1 MDNYLSLVLDA
12 RGVWNIGP
20 SLFAEWNLEPSQITF
35 KLQKGVRFHDG
46 TPWDGKAAKWNLD
59 RLIFHPGS
67 LQKSLFA
74 GVDASKEDKA
84 ELDKLKEPNLQ
95 KFEFSSKAIEA
106 VDESTVRVRL
116 KGPSPGFLAGL
127 TSSTNSPISPT
138 PYEKMGKDAFARAPV
153 GAGPFKF

>member
-46 TPWDGKAAKWNLD
+46 TPWDAKAAKWKLD

-67 LQKSLFA
+67 LQRSLFA
-74 GVDASKEDKA
+74 GIDASKEDKDA
-84 ELDKLKEPNLQ
+84 LAKLNDPNLQ
-95 KFEFSSKAIEA
+95 KFEFASKAIEV
-106 VDESTVRVRL
+106 VDESTVRVKL
-116 KGPSPGFLAGL
+116 KGPSPGFVAGL
-127 TSSTNSPISPT
+127 VPST
-138 PYEKMGKDAFARAPV
+138 
-153 GAGPFKF
+153 